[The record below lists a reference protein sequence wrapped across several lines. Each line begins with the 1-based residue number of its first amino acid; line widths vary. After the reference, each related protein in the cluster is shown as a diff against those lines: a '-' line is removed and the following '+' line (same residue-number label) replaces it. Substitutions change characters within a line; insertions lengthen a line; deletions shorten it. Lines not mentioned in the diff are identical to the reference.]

1 MGGEGRG
8 IERGRTLGSVTVMVS
23 ESGNWRV
30 VEDEG
35 KSGTADV
42 VGIVQGGMM
51 GGGAGGKE
59 GGGWGEGGR
68 E

>member
-1 MGGEGRG
+1 
-8 IERGRTLGSVTVMVS
+8 MVS

-30 VEDEG
+30 VEEEG